1 MISPAM
7 VPSETLFPPPEEPAR
22 FYVGPVMHAR
32 HKPKAHR
39 FSYAVFSL
47 LIDLDRLGEADRLSR
62 YFSVGRLNLISF
74 DLTPH
79 GLTKDSADPARD
91 ARRAFAEAGLA
102 EPVTRL
108 MLLCYPRVLGF
119 VFNPLSV
126 YFAYGAQG
134 QLIGALYEVRN
145 TFGER
150 HSYIEPVAPGQLS
163 AAGLRQETDKLFYV
177 SPFLGQTMR
186 YHFRLR
192 PPTAEQVAIRIH
204 ETDAEGPILA
214 ATFHGRGEAI
224 SNRSC
229 WRLAL
234 SLPLMTM
241 KVVLGIHYEALRLWI
256 KGITFHS
263 RPAPPPPASM
273 GGQFVSVLPDTK
285 REG

>member
-1 MISPAM
+1 MIVSAM
-7 VPSETLFPPPEEPAR
+7 APPGTLFPPPEESAR

-32 HKPKAHR
+32 LKPKAHR

-62 YFSVGRLNLISF
+62 YFSVGRFNLISF
-74 DLTPH
+74 DLAPH
-79 GLTKDSADPARD
+79 GLTKGAADPAQGVRQ
-91 ARRAFAEAGLA
+91 AFAKAGLT
-102 EPVTRL
+102 EPISRL

-126 YFAYGAQG
+126 YFAYGARG
-134 QLIGALYEVRN
+134 QLMGVLYEVHN

-150 HSYIEPVAPGQLS
+150 HSYIEPVEPGQLS
-163 AAGLRQETDKLFYV
+163 EAGLRQETDKLFYV
-177 SPFLGQTMR
+177 SPFLGPRMR

-192 PPTAEQVAIRIH
+192 PPTGEQVAIRIH
-204 ETDAEGPILA
+204 ETDSEGPILA

-224 SNRSC
+224 TNQTC
-229 WRLAL
+229 WRLAR
-234 SLPLMTM
+234 SLPLMTI

-273 GGQFVSVLPDTK
+273 GGQFVSVVPDTK
-285 REG
+285 LEG